1 MTCLPRRKS
10 VQIAGPASLLILVC
24 SLVALVPTALGQ
36 SVTLGYRDVPVPDQG
51 IPPAR
56 VAVDL
61 SGNAYTADTYH
72 PLPAL
77 NNTFLVNKFDPS
89 GAHVLPQPYVLPNGD
104 FTAPG
109 TVATG
114 IAVDPQGNAY
124 VTGYTSVT
132 ILPAVAPFVV
142 PAPFNAFVAKISFGN
157 GGTAATID
165 YFTYL
170 GPAFVYQVDGFQQLQ
185 PAIAVD
191 RAGNAY
197 VTGTAG
203 PGFPTTTGP
212 GFGGG
217 NSDAFV
223 VKLNPLGGVVYATYL
238 GGSNDDASASIAV
251 DDAGDAYVT
260 GLTYSS
266 DFPVPNRAV
275 VQPTCPACRAP
286 LFPDVGFATTFV
298 TKLNPSG
305 GLTYSTYL
313 SAPYYGYAIAV
324 DGGGNAYISGR
335 FDRVSKLNA
344 DASQLVYSASIPGLK
359 MFDPSSNLS
368 GSVDFSSSIAV
379 NAAGEAW
386 VNGLY
391 EDGFSFFAKL
401 NADGKKWVEGSAE
414 PFPPSPL
421 FTSGEEHD
429 GIAVDASGNAYVIGA
444 APRAGLPQHTFLL
457 KIDDVNT
464 PVGTNPPAV
473 VVHPMDTTTGLSP
486 VALTFLG
493 SITQAGTTTLA
504 TTTVGP
510 TPPSGFQIGNPSTY
524 FELATTAVFTG
535 SVQVCIN
542 YAGIAFTTN
551 PPALFHFENGAWT
564 DVTTP
569 PVDTV
574 NEMICGMVT
583 SLSPFAIFQKIP
595 GSLCATDV
603 SSSINIT
610 RSGLLPV
617 YGNGKVFLGFAQT
630 LTLKN
635 NSGAAIA
642 GPIDVAF
649 EQLPA
654 GISVSGAGTTSCNAP
669 LGTAFVT
676 VPGSSSLGPGA
687 NVAVKVLFTDPSKAG
702 VTYSPRILAGANP

>member
-1 MTCLPRRKS
+1 VLLP
-10 VQIAGPASLLILVC
+10 GE
-24 SLVALVPTALGQ
+24 
-36 SVTLGYRDVPVPDQG
+36 G
-51 IPPAR
+51 IPSDR

-61 SGNAYTADTYH
+61 SGNAYVAETF
-72 PLPAL
+72 PFNN
-77 NNTFLVNKFDPS
+77 NNTTFMVEKFDPS
-89 GAHVLPQPYVLPNGD
+89 GHSVLPFPFFLANGD
-104 FTAPG
+104 FTSPG
-109 TVATG
+109 TVPTG
-114 IAVDPQGNAY
+114 MALDPQGNVY

-132 ILPAVAPFVV
+132 ILETNGGHPFV
-142 PAPFNAFVAKISFGN
+142 PAPFNAFVAKINRN
-157 GGTAATID
+157 GEPPDKPDIPD

-170 GPAFVYQVDGFQQLQ
+170 GPAFVYQFDGFQKLR

-191 RAGNAY
+191 RAGNVY

-238 GGSNDDASASIAV
+238 GGSNDDAGASIAV

-266 DFPVPNRAV
+266 NFPVPNPAV
-275 VQPTCPACRAP
+275 VQPTCPPCHAP
-286 LFPDVGFATTFV
+286 IFKDPGFATTFV
-298 TKLNPSG
+298 TKLDPSG

-313 SAPYYGYAIAV
+313 SAPAFGYAIAV

-335 FDRVSKLNA
+335 LDRVSKLSA
-344 DASQLVYSASIPGLK
+344 DASQLVYSARIPGLN
-359 MFDPSSNLS
+359 MFDTLSGLS

-386 VNGLY
+386 VTGLY

-401 NADGKKWVEGSAE
+401 NADGTKWVEGSAE

-421 FTSGEEHD
+421 FSSGEEHD
-429 GIAVDASGNAYVIGA
+429 GIAVDASGNAYVVGA
-444 APRAGLPQHTFLL
+444 APRSGLPQHTFLL

-473 VVHPMDTTTGLSP
+473 VIHPMDTTTGLSP
-486 VALTFLG
+486 VELTFLG
-493 SITQAGTTTLA
+493 SVTQAGTTTLA

-510 TPPSGFQIGNPSTY
+510 TPPAGFQVGNPSTY

-542 YAGIAFTTN
+542 YAGIAFTTI
-551 PPALFHFENGAWT
+551 PPALFHFENGVWT

-574 NEMICGMVT
+574 NQIICGMVT

-603 SSSINIT
+603 SSTISVT

-617 YGNGKVFLGFAQT
+617 YGSGKVFLGFAQT

-649 EQLPA
+649 EQLPT

-669 LGTAFVT
+669 LGTAFVI

-687 NVAVKVLFTDPSKAG
+687 SVAVKVLFTDPSKAG
-702 VTYSPRILAGANP
+702 VTYSPRVLAGANP